1 MNIKRISAAILLAL
15 LALCLFGCSSVKGFT
30 RAGVIDVARDH
41 GMIPL
46 DSSGD
51 VRSLIAAFESCQAS
65 SCYAASNQAE
75 AQSLYDR
82 YFNASNKYP
91 LYEVNDFA
99 ILITV
104 DKRLKDS
111 GESVANLNEDHG
123 KLILLSLD
131 SEAGAQKLFE
141 MLVNEKFSNT
151 TPAKGKKNGYSYAAD
166 FSYVEEGKSKI
177 GVYVKGKNVL
187 IIEGMSFGKGD
198 YFGDYVF
205 RELGILDPGDV

>member
-1 MNIKRISAAILLAL
+1 MTIKRISAAILLVL
-15 LALCLFGCSSVKGFT
+15 FALCLFGCSSGKGFT

-46 DSSGD
+46 DGSGD

-65 SCYAASNQAE
+65 SCYAASNLSE

-99 ILITV
+99 ILIAI
-104 DKRLKDS
+104 DKRLKDN
-111 GESVANLNEDHG
+111 GDSVSNINEDHG
-123 KLILLSLD
+123 KLIFLSIG
-131 SEAGAQKLFE
+131 SEAGAQKLFD
-141 MLVNEKFSNT
+141 MLVNEKFTSNA
-151 TPAKGKKNGYSYAAD
+151 PVKGKKNGYSYAVD
-166 FSYVEEGKSKI
+166 YSYVDEGKHKS

-187 IIEGMSFGKGD
+187 IIEGFSFGKGD

-205 RELGILDPGDV
+205 RELGIVDPGDA